1 MPKLN
6 ELTAKETV
14 RKIRSKEA
22 TAEECILSVFER
34 IHEVEDKIHA
44 FITLVEEDALRKARE
59 IDEKVSKGKHL
70 GRLAGVPVVVKDTI
84 CTNGIR
90 TTCSSRMLE
99 NFVPP
104 YDAEVIERIKMEDA
118 VIIGKT
124 NMDEFAMGSSTET
137 SYFGP
142 THNPWDL
149 SRVPGGSSGGS
160 AAAIVADETILAF
173 GSDTGGSIRCPAS
186 YCSVVGIKPTYGLVS
201 RYGLIA
207 YANSLEQI
215 GPMARNV
222 YDCALFLSVIA
233 SYDPKDS
240 TSVKMTPKDYTK
252 FLRNDVEGFKIGVSA
267 EFFGEGTSDDVE
279 SQVWRAIHK
288 LEELG
293 ASCEETS
300 LPILEYALATYYIV
314 AMSEASSNLAR
325 YDGLRYGYRIDRDDA
340 DWSTVYSKNRQVGF
354 GAEVR
359 RRIILG
365 TYALSAGY
373 YDKYY
378 LKALKIRTLIRR
390 DFEKAFKKFN
400 VLIGPTMP
408 IPPFKIGE
416 KIQDPLALYMCDVD
430 TVSANLA
437 GLPAISVP
445 CGFTDGLPIGMQI
458 TAPPLRED
466 LMLQVAY
473 TFEQNTPY
481 KNRKPSLK

>member
-1 MPKLN
+1 MSKLC
-6 ELTAKETV
+6 ELTAKEV
-14 RKIRSKEA
+14 VEKIRSKEA
-22 TAEECILSVFER
+22 TAEECVLSVFER
-34 IHEVEDKIHA
+34 IHRVEDRVLA
-44 FITLVEEDALRKARE
+44 FVTLIEEEALKKARE
-59 IDEKVSKGKHL
+59 TDKKVSEGKPL
-70 GRLAGVPVVVKDTI
+70 GRLAGVAIAVKDNI
-84 CTNGIR
+84 CTKGIR

-99 NFVPP
+99 KFVPP
-104 YDAEVIERIKMEDA
+104 YDADVIERVKGEDGI
-118 VIIGKT
+118 IIGKT

-137 SYFGP
+137 SYFGA

-160 AAAIVADETILAF
+160 AAAIATKEAILAF
-173 GSDTGGSIRCPAS
+173 GADTGGSVRCPAS

-215 GPMARNV
+215 GPMARDV

-233 SYDPKDS
+233 GHDPKDS
-240 TSVKMTPKDYTK
+240 TSVKASAKDYTE
-252 FLRNDVEGFKIGVSA
+252 FLRNGVEGCKIGVPK
-267 EFFGEGTSDDVE
+267 EFFGEGTSEDVKK
-279 SQVWRAIHK
+279 QVWRGVHK

-300 LPILEYALATYYIV
+300 LPSLEYALATYYIV

-325 YDGLRYGYRIDRDDA
+325 YDGLRYGYRINRDDG
-340 DWSTVYSKNRQVGF
+340 DWSTVYSKNRRIGF

-390 DFEKAFKKFN
+390 DFENSFKKFN

-437 GLPAISVP
+437 GLPAMSVP

-458 TAPPLRED
+458 IAPPLCED

-481 KNRKPSLK
+481 KNRRPSLK

>member
-14 RKIRSKEA
+14 EKIRKKEA
-22 TAEECILSVFER
+22 TAEERVLSVFER
-34 IHEVEDKIHA
+34 IHDVESRVRA
-44 FITLVEEDALRKARE
+44 FVTLVEEEALRKARE
-59 IDEKVSKGKHL
+59 IDEKASKGKPL
-70 GRLAGVPVVVKDTI
+70 GRLAGVPVAVKDNI
-84 CTNGIR
+84 CTKGTR

-104 YDAEVIERIKMEDA
+104 YDADVIEKIKREDA

-173 GSDTGGSIRCPAS
+173 GADTGGSIRCPAS
-186 YCSVVGIKPTYGLVS
+186 YCSVVGVKPTYGLVS

-233 SYDPKDS
+233 GYDPKDS
-240 TSVKMTPKDYTK
+240 TSVKIAPKDYTK
-252 FLRNDVEGFKIGVSA
+252 FPRNGVEGFKVGVPA
-267 EFFGEGTSDDVE
+267 EFFGEGTSENVE
-279 SQVWRAIHK
+279 RQVWRAIHK
-288 LEELG
+288 LEDLG
-293 ASCEETS
+293 ASYEETS
-300 LPILEYALATYYIV
+300 LPTLEYALATYYIV

-340 DWSTVYSKNRQVGF
+340 DWSTVYSKNRQIGF

-373 YDKYY
+373 YDEYY
-378 LKALKIRTLIRR
+378 LKALKIRTLIRK
-390 DFEKAFKKFN
+390 DFEQAFKKFD
-400 VLIGPTMP
+400 VLVGPTMP

-437 GLPAISVP
+437 GLPAISIP
-445 CGFTDGLPIGMQI
+445 CGFADGLPIGMQI
-458 TAPPLRED
+458 LAPPLRED
-466 LMLQVAY
+466 LLLQVAY
-473 TFEQNTPY
+473 RFEQNTTY
-481 KNRKPSLK
+481 KDRKPSLK